1 MPDEIGVTSLKQ
13 EIKTIID
20 TELGTAI
27 TFRQVTARTFAPTTG
42 VIGTTKTDHSLNAIM
57 SKVNVEDMEAN
68 GDLVVTDLAFIV
80 SRLDLTIEPSGDDQI
95 IEGSDT
101 YTVLSWRTDEAGAMY
116 AIYARK

>member
-1 MPDEIGVTSLKQ
+1 MPDEIGVTDLKQ
-13 EIKTIID
+13 ALKTIID

-42 VIGTTKTDHSLNAIM
+42 VISTTKTDHSLNAIM
-57 SKVNVEDMEAN
+57 SRVNVEDMEAN
-68 GDLVVTDLAFIV
+68 GELEVTDLSFIV
-80 SRLDLTIEPSGDDQI
+80 SRLDLTVEPSAGDHI

-101 YTVLSWRTDEAGAMY
+101 YNVISWRTDEAEAMY